1 MGEAPVRLGNLRL
14 FVLKANLVNNGG
26 GCSGE
31 GGSVGGGGSVALSTR
46 KMESIMSGLEAR
58 PTQRDF
64 HVCYLAGDKATNRA
78 QTSELEPP
86 EAADSLT
93 SSLICVSCVLDLA
106 KKRLLLQ
113 ADIVHV
119 YI

>member
-46 KMESIMSGLEAR
+46 KMESIISGLEAR

-113 ADIVHV
+113 GDIVHV